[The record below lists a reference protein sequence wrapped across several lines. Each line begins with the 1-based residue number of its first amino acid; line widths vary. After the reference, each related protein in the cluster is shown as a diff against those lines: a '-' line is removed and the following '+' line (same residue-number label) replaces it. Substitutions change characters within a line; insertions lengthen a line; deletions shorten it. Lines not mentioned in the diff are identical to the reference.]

1 VVSLLL
7 MLARV
12 TRDGDANSDALDD
25 QILDACRREVLD
37 ILESAEL
44 TLWELEDAGWSAPE
58 DDSSLAYAARLLFCC
73 DRLADLGSA
82 VALAREITLRKTIKP
97 AAEGEPAA
105 HGVWAGRLLDGRRRG

>member
-25 QILDACRREVLD
+25 QILDE
-37 ILESAEL
+37 
-44 TLWELEDAGWSAPE
+44 
-58 DDSSLAYAARLLFCC
+58 SLAYAARLLFCC

>member
-25 QILDACRREVLD
+25 QILDECRREVLD

-44 TLWELEDAGWSAPE
+44 TLWVKFP
-58 DDSSLAYAARLLFCC
+58 
-73 DRLADLGSA
+73 
-82 VALAREITLRKTIKP
+82 P
-97 AAEGEPAA
+97 
-105 HGVWAGRLLDGRRRG
+105 